1 VAAWK
6 LPFVVA
12 AIAAPITLAFLA
24 GGPGVG
30 VAIGALV
37 AVGIVFVAVRERP
50 RGAIGEAPQGA
61 AQRLLVVVTAPVEDA
76 ASVGA
81 IAAAAQRGGESG
93 AVMVLA
99 PARIGFLQRWASD
112 LERARHEAQQNLVIS
127 VASLAKA
134 GVAAEA
140 RVGDEDLVQ
149 AVEDTVPAFGATE
162 LILVTAADE
171 DDPGAAAAAS
181 ELEAR
186 LRTPFL
192 RLVSDRAAR

>member
-1 VAAWK
+1 MAAWK
-6 LPFVVA
+6 LPFVVV

-50 RGAIGEAPQGA
+50 RGAIGEVPQGA

-76 ASVGA
+76 ASVAA
-81 IAAAAQRGGESG
+81 IAAAARRGGEGG
-93 AVMVLA
+93 AVLVLA

-162 LILVTAADE
+162 VILVSHGAE

-186 LRTPFL
+186 LRTPFRCL
-192 RLVSDRAAR
+192 LSDPAAR